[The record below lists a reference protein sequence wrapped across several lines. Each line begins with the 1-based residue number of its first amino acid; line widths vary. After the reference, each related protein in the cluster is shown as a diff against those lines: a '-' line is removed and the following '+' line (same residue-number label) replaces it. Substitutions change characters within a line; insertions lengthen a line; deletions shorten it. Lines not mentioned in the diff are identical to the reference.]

1 LPTYEYKCTRCGEL
15 TSEFKPMSAPRRQRC
30 PLCRSKVELQISGGL
45 GVVFKGDGFYI
56 NDSRK
61 ANRSRPKE
69 GSAEAG
75 SASKDGGAGG
85 DTGASAP
92 AAPAKDTGSGNAD
105 APKAGA
111 DKAGADR
118 GSADKG
124 SADKGSAGKG
134 KGGNRD

>member
-45 GVVFKGDGFYI
+45 GVLFKGDGFYI

-69 GSAEAG
+69 GTAEAG
-75 SASKDGGAGG
+75 SAPKDSGAGG

-92 AAPAKDTGSGNAD
+92 AAPATPATPAAPARDKGAGSAGAGS
-105 APKAGA
+105 AGA
-111 DKAGADR
+111 DK
-118 GSADKG
+118 
-124 SADKGSAGKG
+124 G
-134 KGGNRD
+134 KGGDRG

>member
-1 LPTYEYKCTRCGEL
+1 MPTYEYKCTRCGEL

-45 GVVFKGDGFYI
+45 GVLFKGDGFYI

-69 GSAEAG
+69 GTAEAG
-75 SASKDGGAGG
+75 SAPKDSGAGG

-92 AAPAKDTGSGNAD
+92 AAPATPATPAAPARDKGAGSAGAGS
-105 APKAGA
+105 AGA
-111 DKAGADR
+111 DK
-118 GSADKG
+118 
-124 SADKGSAGKG
+124 G
-134 KGGNRD
+134 KGGDRG